1 MGDSAATHQ
10 VDQQGTVA
18 GAEYVGSAGEN
29 HCATMP
35 SGHPDALG
43 QGGKRGVFERGA
55 GALRKL
61 KDAPVEVV
69 LSLIEREQKQPTSV
83 EWLER
88 H

>member
-1 MGDSAATHQ
+1 
-10 VDQQGTVA
+10 
-18 GAEYVGSAGEN
+18 
-29 HCATMP
+29 MP